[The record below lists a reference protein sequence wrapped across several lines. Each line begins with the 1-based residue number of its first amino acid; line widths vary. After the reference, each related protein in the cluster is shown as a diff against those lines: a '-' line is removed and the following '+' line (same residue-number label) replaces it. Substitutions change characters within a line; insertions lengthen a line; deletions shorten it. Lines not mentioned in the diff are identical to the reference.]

1 MEDEKSAMWRVP
13 ASLVRLVDAVAV
25 EIDADPTLRAE
36 AGTKAGKVTRAGVL
50 RLLVSRGVQSV
61 RGTLRE
67 NSRAAAAEAAATLA
81 PATTTTK
88 ASKAPAGKGGRR

>member
-50 RLLVSRGVQSV
+50 RLLISRGATSMQ
-61 RGTLRE
+61 GTIRE
-67 NSRAAAAEAAATLA
+67 RKKLEA
-81 PATTTTK
+81 ATTTKPATK
-88 ASKAPAGKGGRR
+88 PKNVLRK